1 MVGSMEVKV
10 EDVMRIIDSVG
21 ESAVARKKLLD
32 SEYKNA
38 VGDDFEIP
46 LKWYRARKN
55 SDLKDA
61 LTLEG
66 IKRGFSVRAEK
77 VMGALPEYCEVKDQN
92 NFNRFDLSWEKVR
105 GSRDFSLTVEIEM
118 DINVDSIIKDF
129 LKLIKN
135 KSDCLKVMICQ
146 ARNEFELEQIK
157 VSSKSALSE
166 EVSVSGSYLL
176 SIWTWS
182 RGGFVHFNL

>member
-1 MVGSMEVKV
+1 M
-10 EDVMRIIDSVG
+10 MRIIDSVG
-21 ESAVARKKLLD
+21 ESAIARKKLLD
-32 SEYKNA
+32 SAYKNA
-38 VGDDFEIP
+38 VGDNVETP
-46 LKWYRARKN
+46 LKWYRTRKN

-105 GSRDFSLTVEIEM
+105 GSRDFSLAVEIEM
-118 DINVDSIIKDF
+118 DINVNSIIRDF
-129 LKLIKN
+129 SKLKRN

-157 VSSKSALSE
+157 ESAEAARVFNILCQPSFHKSMWPSSRPSK
-166 EVSVSGSYLL
+166 
-176 SIWTWS
+176 WM
-182 RGGFVHFNL
+182 